1 MELAKKGFIGPHN
14 DCLGPDVGTDPRI
27 MTWIKDTY
35 MQLYGERDLNA
46 AAVATGKII
55 SQGGIKGRRQA
66 TGLGAYMIL
75 KQLAW
80 NDDFCDKADMS
91 TGLRGK
97 KIIVQGFGNVGYNF
111 AKAAHSEGSRIIGII
126 EKDAGIFHSKGLN
139 PDEVK
144 EHFE

>member
-1 MELAKKGFIGPHN
+1 
-14 DCLGPDVGTDPRI
+14 
-27 MTWIKDTY
+27 
-35 MQLYGERDLNA
+35 
-46 AAVATGKII
+46 
-55 SQGGIKGRRQA
+55 
-66 TGLGAYMIL
+66 MIL

-139 PDEVK
+139 PD
-144 EHFE
+144 